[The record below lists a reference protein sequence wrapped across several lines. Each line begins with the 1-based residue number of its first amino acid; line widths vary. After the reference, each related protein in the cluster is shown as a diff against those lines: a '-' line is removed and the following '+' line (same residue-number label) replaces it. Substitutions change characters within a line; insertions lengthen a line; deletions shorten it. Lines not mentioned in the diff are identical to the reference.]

1 MFSTSRQLIKSSLI
15 HRSYSTTTTTNGAP
29 IKVTTTTTRKKVG
42 AFRGGFIGFLLG
54 VTTTGGLSYYYL
66 LDQYKLANTVVIAD
80 IVALQNSITNLEKH
94 IKSLEERK

>member
-1 MFSTSRQLIKSSLI
+1 M
-15 HRSYSTTTTTNGAP
+15 
-29 IKVTTTTTRKKVG
+29 
-42 AFRGGFIGFLLG
+42 
-54 VTTTGGLSYYYL
+54 TTTGGLSYYYL

>member
-29 IKVTTTTTRKKVG
+29 IKVTTTTRKKVG